1 MKNKE
6 TLKKKI
12 IFRATHRGSKEMD
25 LLLGK
30 FVKKYI
36 NQLEDEDLQNLT
48 QMLSVEDEILYSW
61 YFNNNSNEI
70 IKKNNVTIMFKNFKI

>member
-48 QMLSVEDEILYSW
+48 QMLSVEYEILYSW